1 MTAAI
6 QGSAVLYSSLGAD
19 PDLGEL
25 VVMFVE
31 EMPDRV
37 DNLLEQYQASDW
49 DGLYRAAHQIKGAA
63 GSYGFNQLTPSATE
77 LEAAVRDRQPEQEI
91 LASLN
96 VLIDQCRRVRAGTPE

>member
-1 MTAAI
+1 V
-6 QGSAVLYSSLGAD
+6 VLYSSLGAD

-25 VVMFVE
+25 VEMFVD

-37 DNLLEQYQASDW
+37 DHLLEQFQASNW

-63 GSYGFNQLTPSATE
+63 GSYGFHQLTPTATE
-77 LEAAVRDRQPEQEI
+77 LEAAVRDHQPEQEI

-96 VLIDQCRRVRAGTPE
+96 ALIDMCRRVRAGTQE